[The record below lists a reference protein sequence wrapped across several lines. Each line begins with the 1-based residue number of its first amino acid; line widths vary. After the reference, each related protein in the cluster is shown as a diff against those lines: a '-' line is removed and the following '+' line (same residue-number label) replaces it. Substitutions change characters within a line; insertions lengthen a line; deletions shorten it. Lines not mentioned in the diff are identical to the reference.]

1 MEEDLGATF
10 ELICLAS
17 NIRTKVC
24 GVLNSFLS
32 FLKKINE
39 RKTHNMLA
47 LMLDLRFKSLHLVF
61 SFIGS
66 DQGITIVEK
75 CDITSLYPMLMKSY
89 YHLHPSIESKNGF
102 AH

>member
-1 MEEDLGATF
+1 
-10 ELICLAS
+10 
-17 NIRTKVC
+17 
-24 GVLNSFLS
+24 
-32 FLKKINE
+32 
-39 RKTHNMLA
+39 
-47 LMLDLRFKSLHLVF
+47 MLDPRLKSLHLVF